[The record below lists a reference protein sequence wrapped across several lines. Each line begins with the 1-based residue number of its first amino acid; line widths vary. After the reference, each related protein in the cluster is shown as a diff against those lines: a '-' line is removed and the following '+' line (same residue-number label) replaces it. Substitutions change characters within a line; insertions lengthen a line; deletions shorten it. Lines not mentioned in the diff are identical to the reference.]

1 MRLYDINELKDSR
14 MFYEQKSP
22 RIISYF
28 LMMVSVLMVTLLVFL
43 SIAQKTYTVEASG
56 YVMDENTTY
65 VSSSVN
71 GTVNKLYKEE
81 GDYVE
86 EGEIILEVTRE
97 SNKTEIDTLHQ
108 KLEQTNKKLDAID
121 LFDQSLK
128 QDINYL
134 DNTKEQQ
141 EYFEKMNYYLL
152 LKSEEETSNS
162 NLVDSIQKKQQ
173 KLSEVKEQKNHQ
185 EDAAEKE
192 ILDQEIESLDQEIQE
207 LQQQLDS
214 ASQVEKTKAQ
224 FLSELGSART
234 QLEDEKLEIE
244 ISLQIADGETST
256 YLLKAVSSGYL
267 HYVTSLSTGI
277 SVQMNEVIGEISM
290 DNKDQYYVL
299 AYIPAYERMK
309 VTNGSS
315 VKIAVS
321 GMDSQIY
328 GMLDGKVDL
337 IDKGTL
343 MQESDSG
350 KIPVYKCKVQLN
362 KANLEKGKFPMEIVR
377 SLPVNVYV
385 IYDKETYMDW
395 LLGLLNFQ

>member
-1 MRLYDINELKDSR
+1 MKLYDTNELKDSR
-14 MFYEQKSP
+14 IFYEQKSP
-22 RIISYF
+22 KVISYI
-28 LMMVSVLMVTLLVFL
+28 LIIVSILLIILLVFL
-43 SIAQKTYTVEASG
+43 CITQKTYTVEASG
-56 YVMDENTTY
+56 YVMGDDTTY

-71 GTVNKLYKEE
+71 GTINKLYKEE
-81 GDYVE
+81 GEYVE

-97 SNKTEIDTLHQ
+97 NNKTEIDTLHQ
-108 KLEQTNKKLDAID
+108 KLELTNRKLDAID

-128 QDINYL
+128 QNMNYL
-134 DNTKEQQ
+134 DNSKEQQ
-141 EYFEKMNYYLL
+141 EYYEKMNYYLL

-162 NLVDSIQKKQQ
+162 NLVNSIQKKQQ
-173 KLSEVKEQKNHQ
+173 KLSEVKNKKNQ
-185 EDAAEKE
+185 EEDATENE
-192 ILDQEIESLDQEIQE
+192 LLDQEIESLDQEIQE

-214 ASQVEKTKAQ
+214 ASQVEKTKTQ
-224 FLSELGSART
+224 FLSELGSTRT

-277 SVQMNEVIGEISM
+277 SVQINEVIGEISM

-309 VTNGSS
+309 VEEGSL

-321 GMDSQIY
+321 GMDTQIY
-328 GMLDGKVDL
+328 GMLDGKVAS

-343 MQESDSG
+343 MQESDTG

-362 KANLEKGKFPMEIVR
+362 KTNLEKGKFPMEIVR

-385 IYDKETYMDW
+385 VYDKETYMDW